1 MAGLGAAFPLLS
13 NIDSTGIALLE
24 DGNSNGIQ
32 LEDVW
37 KVVKRYD
44 ITVTE
49 NIGIAP
55 TLGFI
60 RGVLMYE
67 LLYVASTQ
75 GTNGIWRVT
84 SSDIVKIADSFG
96 LVFDQ
101 VLVDTFGVA
110 LVQQSQAAAIIIDQ
124 LGLRDTLAP
133 AAIFNKSMVDA
144 LLIADTFE
152 QFFGAFLGAD
162 VVDGIG
168 FTEILL
174 PEAFKG
180 VTVTEGIGVASS
192 LNPMLVLRVTV
203 DDPIVI
209 EDDSA
214 LNWLFNTELVDGIR
228 IGSAYIAIGSEH
240 GDQYTTWAMNTRSG
254 AVTEYSNF
262 AFNSFAQ
269 FGNVYIGATP
279 TGLYELIGD
288 DDDGTEIVAQ
298 IKSGF
303 AQWGG
308 SKFTM
313 FKAAYLGVRG
323 GGEYVLKLT
332 TGDGH
337 TYVYTV
343 NARDMRSTK
352 VRVGKGIRTRYF
364 AFELISTGQDFDLDA
379 IEFVPLI
386 TERRI

>member
-13 NIDSTGIALLE
+13 NIDSTGIAQLE
-24 DGNSNGIQ
+24 QADSNTVR

-67 LLYVASTQ
+67 LLNIASSQ
-75 GTNGIWRVT
+75 GVNGIWQIT
-84 SSDIVKIADSFG
+84 TSDIAKITDSFG
-96 LVFDQ
+96 TVFDQ
-101 VLVDTFGVA
+101 VLIDTFG
-110 LVQQSQAAAIIIDQ
+110 LTLLQQSQAAAIIIDQ

-180 VTVTEGIGVASS
+180 VTVAEGIGISS
-192 LNPMLVLRVTV
+192 SFTPKLVLSVTV

-209 EDDSA
+209 EDDSV
-214 LNWLFNTELVDGIR
+214 LSWLFSTELVDGIR
-228 IGSAYIAIGSEH
+228 IGSAYVAIGTEH
-240 GDQYTTWAMNTRSG
+240 GDQYTAWAMNTRSG

-262 AFNSFAQ
+262 TFNSFAR
-269 FGNVYIGATP
+269 FGNVYVGATP

-288 DDDGTEIVAQ
+288 SDDGTEIVAQ

-337 TYVYTV
+337 TYVYSV
-343 NARDMRSTK
+343 NARDMRSTR
-352 VRVGKGIRTRYF
+352 VHVGKGIRTRYF
-364 AFELISTGQDFDLDA
+364 AFELISTGQDFDLDN

-386 TERRI
+386 TQRRI